1 LIDLLG
7 LLITNQW
14 SVLVLIDMITGA
26 FSRTPYG
33 WGIPLGLGTIGT
45 TTYNWTGAWILLYAS
60 EWLCWFL
67 IPPVTMLWWRSWA
80 NKHPELVE
88 EL

>member
-7 LLITNQW
+7 ILLTNQW
-14 SVLVLIDMITGA
+14 SVLALLDFFNGQYA
-26 FSRTPYG
+26 HLG
-33 WGIPLGLGTIGT
+33 WGIPFGVSVIAGK
-45 TTYNWTGAWILLYAS
+45 TYNWTGAWLLLYAS
-60 EWLCWFL
+60 EWLCWFV

-80 NKHPELVE
+80 HKHPELVE